1 MANRNQSFLDI
12 SEDFFIYRHGN
23 GITLVKPEVHYK
35 LTNSPHHYY
44 TGHTVKSFLQ
54 LEYLAAFAD
63 TNSTLQ
69 KTSDTHAAWHGCSSA
84 KCLSGKNVHDFLK
97 PSTAERIER
106 HDNKTLLQNQISIF
120 EEDVFRKDGSIY
132 PLLLIKSPFYIH
144 NQLAG
149 LLGFGFK
156 CDEQPM
162 AGFLKELAQLGFL
175 NQINESFG
183 KNRTLPGLQ
192 LGKIYLSK
200 RETEVLQH
208 VATGKSAR
216 IIGATL
222 AISQR
227 TVESHLENLKSKL
240 GAHSK
245 AELIEKAIAT
255 FYSPNKQ

>member
-1 MANRNQSFLDI
+1 MANRNHNFLDI
-12 SEDFFIYRHGN
+12 NEDFLIYRHGS
-23 GITLVKPEVHYK
+23 GITLVKPEVHCK

-44 TGHTVKSFLQ
+44 TGHTVKSFLR

-84 KCLSGKNVHDFLK
+84 KCLSGKNVYDFLK
-97 PSTAERIER
+97 PSTAERIKH
-106 HDNKTLLQNQISIF
+106 HDNKTLLQNQVNIF
-120 EEDVFRKDGSIY
+120 EEDVFRKDGSTY
-132 PLLLIKSPFYIH
+132 SLLLVKSPVYIN

-162 AGFLKELAQLGFL
+162 AGFLKELAQLGLL
-175 NQINESFG
+175 NQISVPLGN
-183 KNRTLPGLQ
+183 NRTLPGLQ
-192 LGKIYLSK
+192 LDKIYLSK
-200 RETEVLQH
+200 RETEILQH

-216 IIGATL
+216 VIGAIL

-227 TVESHLENLKSKL
+227 TVESHMENLKAKL
-240 GAHSK
+240 
-245 AELIEKAIAT
+245 
-255 FYSPNKQ
+255 